1 MSLHYQQLII
11 AYFDQLDAAET
22 AAKSL
27 MAWDKA
33 SPDIRLG
40 ALGVLHQTEDGK
52 VKTKKYGYH
61 NTGKGATIGLLLG
74 ILAAVL
80 PGIGLVAGAVVGA
93 VAGGLVGGM
102 SKESLGLKDEDL
114 AKLKGALSD
123 GKAALVVLCEPEE
136 ANAVQAEL
144 EKLGGRV
151 DRYVTSSEDLAQAA
165 TQVNAQ
171 QPDETTGASAAP
183 AES

>member
-1 MSLHYQQLII
+1 MALHYQQLVM
-11 AYFDQLDAAET
+11 AYFDQFEAAES

-40 ALGVLHQTEDGK
+40 ALGVLRQTEDGK

-80 PGIGLVAGAVVGA
+80 PGIGLVAGALVGA
-93 VAGGLVGGM
+93 VAGGVFGGM

-114 AKLKGALSD
+114 ANLKGALSD
-123 GKAALVVLCEPEE
+123 GKAVLIVLSEPEE
-136 ANAVQAEL
+136 ANSVQAEL
-144 EKLGGRV
+144 EKLGGKV
-151 DRYVTSSEDLAQAA
+151 ERYVTSPEDLAKIAEEA
-165 TQVNAQ
+165 KAPP
-171 QPDETTGASAAP
+171 PDETEAAPSAP
-183 AES
+183 AED

>member
-1 MSLHYQQLII
+1 MALHYQQLVM
-11 AYFDQLDAAET
+11 AYFDQFEAAES

-40 ALGVLHQTEDGK
+40 ALGVLRQTEDGK

-61 NTGKGATIGLLLG
+61 NTGKGASIGLLLG

-93 VAGGLVGGM
+93 VAGGVFGSF

-114 AKLKGALSD
+114 AKLKSALAD
-123 GKAALVVLCEPEE
+123 GKAALIVLCEPEE
-136 ANAVQAEL
+136 ANAAQAEL
-144 EKLGGRV
+144 EKLGGKV
-151 DRYVTSSEDLAQAA
+151 DRYVTSSADLDKVAA
-165 TQVNAQ
+165 EVKAPP
-171 QPDETTGASAAP
+171 PDETEGAP
-183 AES
+183 ATPTE